1 MHGLC
6 LEDGLSKWFDFKVPR
21 TSVPDQFIQQAL
33 DETELQNTNPGTR
46 IIWLGQHPETST
58 FTQSKKGNQRE
69 MMSLT
74 FYTSTGNLQ
83 IQVQVKQGEWLT
95 GLLDKLKIDN
105 PVTLTRQQIQAD
117 YESAGLENFEL
128 FWDNK
133 PINTLHKAGLLQV

>member
-1 MHGLC
+1 
-6 LEDGLSKWFDFKVPR
+6 
-21 TSVPDQFIQQAL
+21 
-33 DETELQNTNPGTR
+33 
-46 IIWLGQHPETST
+46 
-58 FTQSKKGNQRE
+58 